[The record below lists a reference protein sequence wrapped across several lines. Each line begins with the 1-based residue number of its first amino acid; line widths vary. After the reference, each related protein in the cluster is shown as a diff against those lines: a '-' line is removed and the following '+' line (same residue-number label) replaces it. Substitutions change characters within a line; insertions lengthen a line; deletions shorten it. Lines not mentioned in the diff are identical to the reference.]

1 MTFHS
6 RRKTEEKFVF
16 SGKFLIFLRA
26 VKEKVT
32 TKKLLAHPP
41 LVVQSDDEFP
51 HIFIAS
57 FDLFESEFFFD
68 CVADFRK
75 IDCAL
80 LTRGLSAD
88 DSIKDVRR

>member
-1 MTFHS
+1 M
-6 RRKTEEKFVF
+6 
-16 SGKFLIFLRA
+16 
-26 VKEKVT
+26 KEKVT

-41 LVVQSDDEFP
+41 LVVQSNIPPDDEFP

-57 FDLFESEFFFD
+57 FDLFESDFFFA

-75 IDCAL
+75 IDYTL

-88 DSIKDVRR
+88 DSSRDVRR